1 MMIFFVILYTL
12 ATLLLSAS
20 ITGTVL
26 SYKIP
31 VTMNFVLSSLIGLG
45 GIFAG
50 GILAVQ
56 SLSHFLVYGAAVAL
70 FMVILTTIG
79 KAKFWSGM
87 ISSIMSFFF
96 WPQYIVFTIF
106 TILHVRTYMEKDG

>member
-1 MMIFFVILYTL
+1 MMIFFMILYTL

-20 ITGTVL
+20 IAGTAL

-31 VTMNFVLSSLIGLG
+31 VTMNFILSSLIGLG

-56 SLSHFLVYGAAVAL
+56 SLSHFFIYGALVAF
-70 FMVILTTIG
+70 FMVVLTTVG
-79 KAKFWSGM
+79 KAKFWNGM

-96 WPQYIVFTIF
+96 WPQFICFVIF
-106 TILHVRTYMEKDG
+106 TVLHVRTYMEKDG